1 MGMDSANPGRRR
13 PLLFQDIGRDQKRRF
28 LLKAAAAA
36 FGEKGFHAVTVT
48 DIAERAGI
56 AHGTF
61 YLYFKDKKHVYR
73 ELSQELQSRIT
84 EVILPGGAAA
94 VLAEGTDLAALV
106 RERLVELG
114 ELFER
119 EASFARV
126 FVYRTPGT
134 DREFEEQRRRF
145 VSDLTDGVAAVLR
158 AGAERGIFRRHDP
171 QVAAMC
177 LVGSLDMVIES
188 WLETCGE
195 RSRPSLPEMM
205 DEAARFFLPALLA
218 AEPGRQAAEGGSRA
232 GSKRSSTQERRRT

>member
-1 MGMDSANPGRRR
+1 MSTRSARAGKRG
-13 PLLFQDIGRDQKRRF
+13 PLPFQDIGRDQKRRF
-28 LLKAAAAA
+28 ILKAAAAA

-61 YLYFKDKKHVYR
+61 YLYFKDKKDVYR
-73 ELSQELQSRIT
+73 ELSQELQSQIL
-84 EVILPGGAAA
+84 EVILPGGAAE

-106 RERLVELG
+106 RERLVGLG
-114 ELFER
+114 RLFER

-134 DREFEEQRRRF
+134 DPEFEEQRRKF

-158 AGAERGIFRRHDP
+158 AGADRGFFRRHDP
-171 QVAAMC
+171 RVAAMC
-177 LVGSLDMVIES
+177 LVGSMDMVIEN
-188 WLETCGE
+188 WLETSGE
-195 RSRPSLPEMM
+195 RNRPSLPDMM

-218 AEPGRQAAEGGSRA
+218 AEAGRQTAGGGARTA
-232 GSKRSSTQERRRT
+232 PTQERRRT